1 MKKKYAAIL
10 VSFVLLGMIGIS
22 IAQQC
27 MQSTKLNALRIGTM
41 VPDQN
46 GVIHVTYAFVDA
58 SGNPATPPTAVE
70 SAVTKAV
77 QQWNNFT
84 STTHV
89 KFEPAAANTS
99 ATIQFKPSTD
109 PNLTGYAPVI
119 TLTTTASTTTLVWKH
134 GHKTVWTMVQLS
146 LLTSCCVSGRTE
158 ITTAS
163 PRLTNYTRCLNS
175 TSIPSRSPTKRRSG

>member
-109 PNLTGYAPVI
+109 PNLGDNIVD
-119 TLTTTASTTTLVWKH
+119 
-134 GHKTVWTMVQLS
+134 
-146 LLTSCCVSGRTE
+146 
-158 ITTAS
+158 
-163 PRLTNYTRCLNS
+163 
-175 TSIPSRSPTKRRSG
+175 